1 MVTNMSI
8 RRDAEIK
15 VLSEYM
21 KREGSQLLILYGE
34 RGVGKTTLLSEF
46 TKVYE
51 DVVCFDC
58 SIVSEREQLYMWGKK
73 MEYLLGK
80 MPEYPEFSDLF
91 GAVGAMKQTTGKRIL
106 IFDEFQNIAKVS
118 ENFADYLFT
127 HLQTSRDDVLIILC
141 SSQVEWI
148 ENSMIRKFGLRA
160 KNISGFLKVKELPF
174 SDFVKEFKQFT
185 MTECIEGY
193 AIFGG
198 FPEIWNLIDKKMSLE
213 ENIIQNVC
221 NPYSRLHH
229 YGVWTVES
237 QLRET
242 SVYNTILSALADGR
256 YKLNELHQH
265 TGFSRAKISVYI
277 KNLMELGILEKDFS
291 VDTEGRD
298 NLQKGLYGIRNHYVD
313 FTYQFLFG
321 KEEILSE
328 IGAVEYFKRYIKP
341 GLKQFTQKTF
351 AEICREYLENEN
363 RKNALPFP
371 VKSVGKWTGK
381 AGNIDM
387 VAQDASGRAIIGLC
401 NWEKPV
407 MKYEDYEWLL
417 FCAKQAKL
425 PVDYIFLVSAGGF
438 DEAINAESQKRAGI
452 RLLTPDQ
459 M

>member
-1 MVTNMSI
+1 MSGK
-8 RRDAEIK
+8 RDAEIK
-15 VLSEYM
+15 VLTEYM

-34 RGVGKTTLLSEF
+34 QGVGKTTLLSEF
-46 TKVYE
+46 TKEYK
-51 DVVCFDC
+51 DVVKFDC

-73 MEYLLGK
+73 MSYVLGNL
-80 MPEYPEFSDLF
+80 PEYPEFSDIF
-91 GAVGAMKQTTGKRIL
+91 GALGRLSETEDKRVL

-118 ENFADYLFT
+118 EEFADYLFT
-127 HLQTSRDDVLIILC
+127 HLQTSRKKVLIILC

-148 ENSMIRKFGLRA
+148 ENNMIKRFGLRA
-160 KNISGFLKVKELPF
+160 KNITGFLKVKELPF
-174 SDFVKEFKQFT
+174 AEFVREFKQFT
-185 MTECIEGY
+185 LTECIEGY

-198 FPEIWNLIDKKMSLE
+198 SPSIWNLIDKKMSLE
-213 ENIIQNVC
+213 ENIIRNVC
-221 NPYSRLHH
+221 NPSSRLHH
-229 YGVWTVES
+229 FGVWTVES

-242 SVYNTILSALADGR
+242 SVYNTILSALAHGK

-298 NLQKGLYGIRNHYVD
+298 NLQKGLYGISNHYVD

-321 KEEILSE
+321 NEEILAE
-328 IGAVEYFKRYIKP
+328 IGPQEFYRRIIQPKLRDY
-341 GLKQFTQKTF
+341 TQKTF
-351 AEICREYLENEN
+351 AAICREYIESEN
-363 RKNALPFP
+363 RKNTLPFA
-371 VKSVGKWTGK
+371 VRNVGKWTGK
-381 AGNIDM
+381 VGNIDI
-387 VAQDASGRAIIGLC
+387 VARDAQGRTIIGLC

-425 PVDYIFLVSAGGF
+425 PVDYVYLISAGGF
-438 DEAINAESQKRAGI
+438 DEKLNSEQRNRANV
-452 RLLTPDQ
+452 RLLTPDK

>member
-1 MVTNMSI
+1 MVIKMSG

-46 TKVYE
+46 TKEYK
-51 DVVCFDC
+51 DVIRFDC
-58 SIVSEREQLYMWGKK
+58 SIVSEREQLYMWGQK
-73 MEYLLGK
+73 MSYLLGE
-80 MPEYPEFSDLF
+80 MPEYPEFPDIF
-91 GAVGAMKQTTGKRIL
+91 NAIGKMPEADGKRIL
-106 IFDEFQNIAKVS
+106 FFDEFQNIAKVS
-118 ENFADYLFT
+118 EGFADYLFT
-127 HLQTSRDDVLIILC
+127 HLQTSRKDVLIILC

-174 SDFVKEFKQFT
+174 AEFVREFKQFT
-185 MTECIEGY
+185 LTECIEGY

-213 ENIIQNVC
+213 ENIIRNVC
-221 NPYSRLHH
+221 NPSSRIHH

-242 SVYNTILSALADGR
+242 SVYNTILSALAQGK

-298 NLQKGLYGIRNHYVD
+298 NLQKGLYGIRNRFVD

-321 KEEILSE
+321 KEEILAE
-328 IGAVEYFKRYIKP
+328 LGAQEYFRRMIQPKLRS
-341 GLKQFTQKTF
+341 FTQKTF
-351 AEICREYLENEN
+351 TEICREYIEMEN
-363 RKNALPFP
+363 RKNTLPFA
-371 VKSVGKWTGK
+371 VKNVGKWTGK
-381 AGNIDM
+381 VGNIDI
-387 VAQDASGRAIIGLC
+387 VAQDASGRTIIGLC
-401 NWEKPV
+401 NWEKPA

-425 PVDYIFLVSAGGF
+425 PVDYVYLISNGGF
-438 DEAINAESQKRAGI
+438 DEKLRLEQGKRANV
-452 RLLTPDQ
+452 RLLTPDK

>member
-1 MVTNMSI
+1 MSG

-21 KREGSQLLILYGE
+21 KRNGSQLLILYGE
-34 RGVGKTTLLSEF
+34 RGVGKTMLLSEF
-46 TKVYE
+46 IKEYK
-51 DVVCFDC
+51 DVIRFDC
-58 SIVSEREQLYMWGKK
+58 SSVSQREQLYMWGQK
-73 MEYLLGK
+73 MAYLLGK

-91 GAVGAMKQTTGKRIL
+91 AAIHNLPETEEKRIL
-106 IFDEFQNIAKVS
+106 IFDEFQNIAKIS
-118 ENFADYLFT
+118 EEFADYLFT
-127 HLQTSRDDVLIILC
+127 YLQTSRKDVLIILC

-174 SDFVKEFKQFT
+174 SEFVKEFKQFT
-185 MTECIEGY
+185 LTECMEGY
-193 AIFGG
+193 AVFGG
-198 FPEIWNLIDKKMSLE
+198 FPEIWNLVDKKMSLE
-213 ENIIQNVC
+213 ENMIQNVC
-221 NPYSRLHH
+221 NPSSCLYH

-242 SVYNTILSALADGR
+242 SVYNTILMALANGK

-277 KNLMELGILEKDFS
+277 KNLMELGIVEKDFS

-298 NLQKGLYGIRNHYVD
+298 HLQKGLYGIRNHYVD
-313 FTYQFLFG
+313 FTYQFLLG
-321 KEEILSE
+321 KEEILE
-328 IGAVEYFKRYIKP
+328 ELGAKEYFRRFIQPQMKR
-341 GLKQFTQKTF
+341 FAQKTF
-351 AEICREYLENEN
+351 AEICREYMETAN

-371 VKSVGKWTGK
+371 VKSIGKWTGK
-381 AGNIDM
+381 VGNIDI
-387 VAQDASGRAIIGLC
+387 VAQDASGRTILGLC

-425 PVDYIFLVSAGGF
+425 PADYVYLISAGGF
-438 DEAINAESQKRAGI
+438 DEKISAELKKRANV
-452 RLLTPDQ
+452 RLLTPDK

>member
-46 TKVYE
+46 TKEYE

-91 GAVGAMKQTTGKRIL
+91 GAIGAMKQTTGKRIL

-185 MTECIEGY
+185 ITECIEGY

-221 NPYSRLHH
+221 NPYTRLHH

-242 SVYNTILSALADGR
+242 SVYNTILTALAAGR
-256 YKLNELHQH
+256 YKLNELYQH

-321 KEEILSE
+321 KEEILSTL
-328 IGAVEYFKRYIKP
+328 GAKEYFRQYIKP
-341 GLKQFTQKTF
+341 YLRKFTQKTF
-351 AEICREYLENEN
+351 AEIGREYIENEN
-363 RKNALPFP
+363 RKNTLPFA

-381 AGNIDM
+381 AGSIDI
-387 VAQDASGRAIIGLC
+387 VAQDALGRTILGLC
-401 NWEKPV
+401 NWEKDI

-425 PVDYIFLVSAGGF
+425 SADYVCLLSAGGF
-438 DEAINAESQKRAGI
+438 DETLSAEPKKRAGI
-452 RLLTPDQ
+452 RLLTLEE